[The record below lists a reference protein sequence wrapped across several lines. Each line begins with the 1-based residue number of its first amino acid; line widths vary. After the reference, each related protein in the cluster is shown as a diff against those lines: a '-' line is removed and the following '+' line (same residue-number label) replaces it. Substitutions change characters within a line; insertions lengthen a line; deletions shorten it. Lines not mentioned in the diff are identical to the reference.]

1 MKTLRLAAAVTAILL
16 PLTAMP
22 VSAQQGDDDPAVA
35 RVNGATIYRSE
46 VLEAASALPA
56 EYQAQLATIFPTL
69 VERIVDFH
77 LISKAAESAG
87 LSDDQ
92 EVKDR
97 VASLKVDVMREV
109 YLQREVDSRV
119 TDATLRA
126 RYDTYVTENPPK
138 QEIRARHILLDDEAA
153 AVEVIAELDKGAD
166 FATLASERSTGP
178 SKARGGD
185 LGYFTAEQMVPEFSQ
200 QAFALETGKYS
211 STPVQTQ
218 FGWHVIKVED
228 RRESEAPSFESLE
241 DQLREDMSR
250 ETVNDVITD
259 LRETAEIEILP
270 TPELPGAMTVQ

>member
-1 MKTLRLAAAVTAILL
+1 MKTLLRVAAVTAFLL
-16 PLTAMP
+16 PLTATP
-22 VSAQQGDDDPAVA
+22 GAAQQGDDDPAVA

-46 VLEAASALPA
+46 VLEAASALPP

-77 LISKAAESAG
+77 LISKAAEKAG

-92 EVKDR
+92 EVEER
-97 VASLKVDVMREV
+97 VAALKVDVMREV
-109 YLQREVDSRV
+109 YLQRQVDSRI
-119 TDATLRA
+119 TETTLRA
-126 RYDTYVTENPPK
+126 RYDTFVTENPPK
-138 QEIRARHILLDDEAA
+138 QEVRARHILLDDEAA

-166 FATLASERSTGP
+166 FATLASERSNGP

-211 STPVQTQ
+211 SKPVQTQ

-228 RRESEAPSFESLE
+228 RRESEPPSFESLE
-241 DQLREDMSR
+241 GQLREDMSR

-270 TPELPGAMTVQ
+270 TPDLPGATTAQ

>member
-1 MKTLRLAAAVTAILL
+1 MKTLLRVAAVTALLL
-16 PLTAMP
+16 PLTATP
-22 VSAQQGDDDPAVA
+22 GAAQQGDDDPAVA

-46 VLEAASALPA
+46 VLEAASALPP

-97 VASLKVDVMREV
+97 VAALKVDVMREV
-109 YLQREVDSRV
+109 YLQRQVDSRI
-119 TDATLRA
+119 TETTLRA
-126 RYDTYVTENPPK
+126 RYDTFVTENPPK
-138 QEIRARHILLDDEAA
+138 QEVRARHILLDDEAA

-166 FATLASERSTGP
+166 FATLASERSNGP

-185 LGYFTAEQMVPEFSQ
+185 LGYFTAEQMVPEFSE

-211 STPVQTQ
+211 SKPVQTQ

-228 RRESEAPSFESLE
+228 RRESEPPSFESLE
-241 DQLREDMSR
+241 EQLREDMSR

-270 TPELPGAMTVQ
+270 TPDLPGATTAQ

>member
-1 MKTLRLAAAVTAILL
+1 MKTLLRVAAVTALLL
-16 PLTAMP
+16 PLTATP
-22 VSAQQGDDDPAVA
+22 GAAQQGDDDPAVA

-46 VLEAASALPA
+46 VLEAASALPP

-97 VASLKVDVMREV
+97 VAALKVDVMREV
-109 YLQREVDSRV
+109 YLQRQVDSRI
-119 TDATLRA
+119 TETTLRA
-126 RYDTYVTENPPK
+126 RYDTFVTENPPK
-138 QEIRARHILLDDEAA
+138 QEVRARHILLDDEAA

-166 FATLASERSTGP
+166 FATLASERSNGP

-211 STPVQTQ
+211 SKPVQTQ

-228 RRESEAPSFESLE
+228 RRESEPPSFESLE
-241 DQLREDMSR
+241 EQLREDMSR

-270 TPELPGAMTVQ
+270 TPGLPGATTAQ